1 MVSVAGVFVARAD
14 CGGDLWVGF
23 AARDCECCV
32 AYQCHLEQRRLEG
45 VAWVLGDG
53 GLSLNSVKGCS
64 ESLEHLGLGR
74 GAVYA

>member
-1 MVSVAGVFVARAD
+1 MAAI
-14 CGGDLWVGF
+14 CGLGSP
-23 AARDCECCV
+23 
-32 AYQCHLEQRRLEG
+32 LEIVNAVLPTNVTLNSARLEG